1 MNKSVRRFLCLLL
14 SALTVSS
21 LAVSCGGSGGGDNP
35 PASSSE
41 NGNVSNSESESS
53 SEEEVVD
60 PNAKTETRP
69 VVFSTEPLDG
79 NFNPFFATSATDVN
93 ILSLTQI
100 SMLGVDA
107 DGNVAC
113 GQDQPTVVDS
123 YTIKTD
129 SESKYTDYSFVI
141 KNGIKFSNG
150 SALTI
155 EDVLFNLY
163 VYLDPAYMGSATIY
177 STDIVGLKAYRT
189 QDLEVNESLSEGE
202 FQKT

>member
-35 PASSSE
+35 PASNPGSSE
-41 NGNVSNSESESS
+41 SVGGSESESSEESSENS

-60 PNAKTETRP
+60 PNAKTEIRP

-123 YTIKTD
+123 YTITTD

-150 SALTI
+150 TELTI

-163 VYLDPAYMGSATIY
+163 VWRHIRR
-177 STDIVGLKAYRT
+177 RT
-189 QDLEVNESLSEGE
+189 QACW
-202 FQKT
+202 KTTRALIRTR